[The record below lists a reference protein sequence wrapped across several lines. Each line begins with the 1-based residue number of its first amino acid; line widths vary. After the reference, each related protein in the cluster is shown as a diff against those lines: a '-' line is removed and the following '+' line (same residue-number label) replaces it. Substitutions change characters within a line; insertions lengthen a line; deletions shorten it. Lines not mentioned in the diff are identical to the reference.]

1 MKIIIFAGG
10 VGTRLWPLSR
20 KSFPKQFIKM
30 FNGKS
35 TIELAVGRVKTFGLN
50 NIYISTLNTY
60 VPMVKKYFPKLSRKN
75 IIGEPCLRNV
85 APAIGYN
92 LVRLRKQGYK
102 GPVAILWADHLIK
115 NEENFVKVLKTGERL
130 VKKNPSRI
138 VFVGVKPRFAN
149 NNLGWIHTGKI
160 IEPGAYKFIE
170 WMYKPQLD
178 VCTKMFESGEWLWNS
193 GYFIMDLDFALSLYE
208 KYQPKMHKDLVSIER
223 SIGTKKELSTLR
235 SVYPTLEKIH
245 FDNAIA
251 ERVSSEQAVVVKAD
265 LGEWS
270 DPGTLYALKEA
281 LIKKKEDNLVK
292 GNVSS
297 LETKDSLLINEEKS
311 KLLATVGLDG
321 FIVVNTKDVLLVVPK
336 DKVREVSDLIKEI
349 ELDKKNKRHL

>member
-35 TIELAVGRVKTFGLN
+35 TIELAVRRVKSFGTE
-50 NIYISTLNTY
+50 NIYISTLDKY
-60 VPMVKKYFPKLSRKN
+60 IPLVKKYFPGISRKN
-75 IIGEPCLRNV
+75 IIGEPALRNV

-92 LVRLRKQGYK
+92 LIRLRKQGYK

-115 NEENFVKVLKTGERL
+115 NEANFVNVLKRGEKL
-130 VKKNPSRI
+130 IKKNPSRI

-149 NNLGWIHTGKI
+149 NNLGWIHTGKAV
-160 IEPGAYKFIE
+160 EPEAFKFIE
-170 WMYKPQLD
+170 WHYKPPIAK
-178 VCTKMFESGEWLWNS
+178 CIKMFKSGEWFWNS
-193 GYFIMDLDFALSLYE
+193 GYFIMDLDYALSLYE
-208 KYQPKMHKDLVSIER
+208 KLQPKMYKELVKIEK
-223 SIGTKKELSTLR
+223 SIGTKKEKTTLKKI
-235 SVYPTLEKIH
+235 YPTLEKIH

-251 ERVSSEQAVVVKAD
+251 EKVSTNQAVVVKAD

-281 LIKKKEDNLVK
+281 LIKRREDNLAK

-297 LETKDSLLINEEKS
+297 FKTKDSLLINEERS
-311 KLLATVGLDG
+311 KLLTTVGLEG
-321 FIVVNTKDVLLVVPK
+321 FVVVNTKDVLLVVPK
-336 DKVREVSDLIKEI
+336 DKVREVSDLIKEL
-349 ELDKKNKRHL
+349 ETDTRNRNYL